1 MRLSSFAAD
10 NQSAPGAIVQEQAS
24 GRLWSSEQT
33 HIFDWYREKAPAN
46 QNLIVDA
53 VAGSG
58 KTTTIV
64 EGVRR
69 APERNPLVCAFNK
82 KIADELNSRLSDSY
96 ATAKTLHSL
105 GYGMIRRQWRGMPVA
120 DESER
125 QEMLTDAV
133 TEKDV
138 PRQIKRLISLLH
150 TKAREM
156 CPLNYDEDTLRGL
169 ALRFDY
175 VPDEGWR
182 QYDLD
187 YIVESAKAAI
197 DHAAN
202 ELPRRDIGI
211 DYADMVFLPL
221 AWNLTSKDFDLV
233 VVDEAQDMTMAQL
246 EIAERVCNGRIC
258 IVGDRHQAIYGFRG
272 ADTASLDRLKR
283 KLGAIELP
291 LTTTYRCG
299 TAIVERAQRLVP
311 HIQAMAGARTG
322 QVVSPAEY
330 DRMMAEAA
338 PGDFILSRINAPL
351 VTVTLSLLRQ
361 GKRARMAGRDVGAG
375 IMAILK
381 RIKVFEE
388 TPLDFA
394 LQRLDDWEKT
404 TCTRLAT
411 YGQVDLLA
419 RTHDQADMIRAFVAD
434 ADTSRE
440 MLEKMRWLFSD
451 VKEADQIICSSVHK
465 AKGLEADRVWL
476 LQESL
481 YRRGE
486 TEDEKCIEYVAITRA
501 KKSLFIVEGCPSLVE
516 H

>member
-10 NQSAPGAIVQEQAS
+10 NPPDLVVDTPVDTRQWSDEQKD
-24 GRLWSSEQT
+24 
-33 HIFDWYREKAPAN
+33 IFAHFERG
-46 QNLIVDA
+46 QGNLIVDA

-58 KTTTIV
+58 KTTTII

-120 DESER
+120 KDSER
-125 QEMLTDAV
+125 QEMLTNVV
-133 TEKDV
+133 TEKDT
-138 PRQIKRLISLLH
+138 PRQIKRLVSLLH

-156 CPLNYDEDTLRGL
+156 CPLDYNEAVLQGL
-169 ALRFDY
+169 AMRFDY
-175 VPDEGWR
+175 VPDDGWR

-187 YIVESAKAAI
+187 YVVTAAKRAI
-197 DHAAN
+197 DHAAT
-202 ELPRRDIGI
+202 ETPQRDIGI

-221 AWNLTSKDFDLV
+221 AWNLTSKDYDLV

-283 KLGAIELP
+283 KLSALELP

-299 TAIVERAQRLVP
+299 TSIVERAQRLVP
-311 HIQAMAGARTG
+311 HIQAMQGAPAG
-322 QVVSPAEY
+322 QVVYPTEY
-330 DRMMAEAA
+330 DRMMTEAA
-338 PGDFILSRINAPL
+338 AGDFILSRINAPL

-381 RIKVFEE
+381 RIKVFEG
-388 TPLDFA
+388 TPLDVA
-394 LQRLDDWEKT
+394 LNRLDEWEKT
-404 TCTRLAT
+404 TCSRLAA
-411 YGQVDLLA
+411 YGQLDLLA
-419 RTHDQADMIRAFVAD
+419 RTRDQADMIRAFVAN
-434 ADTSRE
+434 ADTARE
-440 MLEKMRWLFSD
+440 MLDKMFWLFSD

-486 TEDEKCIEYVAITRA
+486 TEEEKCIEYVAITRA
-501 KKSLFIVEGCPSLVE
+501 KQTLYIVEGVPSLKP
-516 H
+516 